1 MTDARTNATDIV
13 KVAAPHF
20 SSHNSTVL
28 YPSHLSGVP
37 VVPVASAKLNFGA
50 VVVTVEA
57 GPVVEDGFTVD
68 PVGAA
73 VLEAAVVGAA
83 VGPQHSAH
91 LASSALM
98 DGRHTAKTQT
108 IRMTFMFVVL
118 VS

>member
-20 SSHNSTVL
+20 SSHNATVL
-28 YPSHLSGVP
+28 YPSHVSGAGAP
-37 VVPVASAKLNFGA
+37 VVVSALTCLEVREVFAEVLEG
-50 VVVTVEA
+50 TVEVA
-57 GPVVEDGFTVD
+57 

-73 VLEAAVVGAA
+73 VLEAAEVGAA
-83 VGPQHSAH
+83 VGPWQHSLH

-98 DGRHTAKTQT
+98 DGRHTAKTQS

-118 VS
+118 VR